1 MASCTILPPKVLAA
15 NKSRIKLFGCW
26 DSADVEALALTPL
39 GRNNGKKQMAVRI
52 VAPAFEIIHLLTDQ
66 NPIQILV
73 DAINNTGPQEDSN
86 RVGSQGTSP
95 KDEIEL
101 CSELALVERVAE
113 VAGAHSAVACN
124 HWAMGGKGVIDL
136 AKALIAACKGPSNK
150 TFKFLYE
157 LDQPLKAKIEKIAVE
172 MYGAQGVSYSE
183 EAKSQI
189 AAYKKQVFGGFPIC
203 MAKTHLSLSHDP
215 KLKGFTLPIRIKM
228 SAGAG
233 FLYSIVGDM

>member
-1 MASCTILPPKVLAA
+1 
-15 NKSRIKLFGCW
+15 
-26 DSADVEALALTPL
+26 
-39 GRNNGKKQMAVRI
+39 MAVRI
-52 VAPAFEIIHLLTDQ
+52 VTPAFEIIHLLTDQ

-73 DAINNTGPQEDSN
+73 DAINNTGPQEDSTC
-86 RVGSQGTSP
+86 VGSQGTVHTP
-95 KDEIEL
+95 A
-101 CSELALVERVAE
+101 ELALVERVAE
-113 VAGAHSAVACN
+113 AAGAHSAVACN

-172 MYGAQGVSYSE
+172 MYGAQGVCYSK
-183 EAKSQI
+183 EAESQI

-215 KLKGFTLPIRIKM
+215 KLKGFTLPIGMIKM

-233 FLYSIVGDM
+233 FLYSIFGDM